1 VTRKITELEKI
12 TKISQ
17 MKVGEYYTVGNGR
30 DTPSTLV
37 KCIYIDLF
45 GQPVILADGD
55 RKCVPVIL
63 NEGKTIE
70 DYYFKHRGITH
81 VKVEEPQSGV
91 CWIVTYINQQGTI
104 FSFTTPKPDAYTVGG
119 RDGTCTILSV
129 KKVQWTEGENDYDA
143 SE

>member
-1 VTRKITELEKI
+1 MTRKITELEKI

-45 GQPVILADGD
+45 GQPIILADGD
-55 RKCVPVIL
+55 RKCVPIIL

-70 DYYFKHRGITH
+70 DYYLKHRGITH
-81 VKVEEPQSGV
+81 VKVEEPQSGF
-91 CWIVTYINQQGTI
+91 CWVVTYKTI
-104 FSFTTPKPDAYTVGG
+104 KGIPRSVTMDQSDLETWRLEPCV
-119 RDGTCTILSV
+119 LSI